1 MVDISAIIQGQ
12 VDITAEFFYKEKSHP
27 LLCRE
32 KRGMTTRTMTT
43 NLNRD
48 FTAWATAACN
58 TESDRYIMVT
68 RAKNDWYLLSNHEAE
83 LILSLEILVDEG
95 DGICPAY
102 SYNIDDPYNEDDGV
116 MFTMIVRDRSSMI
129 VRDDGDFYAFGVT
142 DEPAPLNCMLIY
154 ARTEKRCMAILAT
167 CQDVRVHT
175 FDVD

>member
-1 MVDISAIIQGQ
+1 M
-12 VDITAEFFYKEKSHP
+12 
-27 LLCRE
+27 
-32 KRGMTTRTMTT
+32 T

-48 FTAWATAACN
+48 FTAWATAARN

-129 VRDDGDFYAFGVT
+129 VRDDGEFYAFGVT
-142 DEPAPLNCMLIY
+142 DEPAPVDCILIY
-154 ARTEKRCMAILAT
+154 ARTEKQCAAILAT
-167 CQDVRVHT
+167 CKDVCAHT
-175 FDVD
+175 FAID